1 MKKNSI
7 NNITKGLYDEVK
19 DVIENVKFDKSE
31 NALEFLKGVKLSEG
45 LKPIKELK
53 TLVEGVGPLY
63 ILFES
68 EDLYCSNEHE
78 FFGLLKNNN
87 DGDSYYCSGYY
98 YLDDE
103 GFISDAN
110 INFLSTNNT
119 TYISGDDYIEELKL
133 TTKNIHELLFK
144 HNIFISG
151 LARNKNI
158 NVSFQIYSTISS
170 EAASITNLVDLI
182 GKNTKIA
189 VNGYHEDLGV
199 IIAGVT
205 VNSNNELTFVGVNSS
220 ATSIAWSEI
229 SDVTITDSI
238 QQL

>member
-1 MKKNSI
+1 MKRMLKQEKI
-7 NNITKGLYDEVK
+7 DMLDDVVQDENK
-19 DVIENVKFDKSE
+19 TI
-31 NALEFLKGVKLSEG
+31 EFLKGVKLSEG

-53 TLVEGVGPLY
+53 THVENVGTLY
-63 ILFES
+63 ILFETV
-68 EDLYCSNEHE
+68 DLYMPDEHE
-78 FFGLLKNNN
+78 FFGIIGNN
-87 DGDSYYCSGYY
+87 DDADSYYCSGYY
-98 YLDDE
+98 YLDNE
-103 GFISDAN
+103 G
-110 INFLSTNNT
+110 
-119 TYISGDDYIEELKL
+119 YISNARIILPSSLYTYYIDGDNYETSSIL
-133 TTKNIHELLFK
+133 TNEDIHDLLFK

-229 SDVTITDSI
+229 SDVSITDSVHSFN
-238 QQL
+238 